1 MTNLG
6 GKIMKTKT
14 VMSAASKED
23 LTKMIN
29 QYYYSTN
36 YVITDDNRIYNT
48 VKESYLDGMKVEFK
62 RNRWSVKRILSE

>member
-1 MTNLG
+1 
-6 GKIMKTKT
+6 MKTKT